1 MVDIIYI
8 YIYMVLYI
16 YGRYYIYMVYYIYTG
31 ISVDSLFDSVEPLG
45 DARATRQR
53 CGTSKNLVTIMAS
66 MASAGFPHGLGEG
79 FYRVG
84 RG

>member
-1 MVDIIYI
+1 MVDIIFIYGNI
-8 YIYMVLYI
+8 YIYM
-16 YGRYYIYMVYYIYTG
+16 G
-31 ISVDSLFDSVEPLG
+31 ISVDSLFDSVEPAVTPG
-45 DARATRQR
+45 RRGQGVAPQHP
-53 CGTSKNLVTIMAS
+53 VTIMAS